1 MGDDVHNENE
11 KPLESGLSRRGL
23 LEKGALVAAVG
34 AVPLSMKGPL
44 QKTRIAR
51 PSSGPTTLKLMS
63 WFQYEPG
70 RHQAWNKMMAKFNNS
85 QKKYKVVWTGWPAN
99 QYEDHVNTQIQA
111 GGIDAD
117 VITLIPDLAARM
129 VSQGGLLAPID
140 SIVKKVGVH
149 PSASHNYIR
158 KGGHLYGISIVEV
171 AFGLLYNKALLNAA
185 GIKAPATDPQEWLA
199 QTVKLTNKP
208 NQFGL
213 YQPNTMAEQFSFWF
227 TLQDWACAFDAKWA
241 IGKKPNLTSPAVIQT
256 LTTWKDFYD
265 QTIPQGSNDAAAARL
280 FSNGQVAQELIV
292 SAAVNIIK
300 TTGPKIYPDLRS
312 IAAPWKSG
320 KQISRLH
327 PLSIPKNTKNMD
339 GAVAFVTF
347 MTHPENMAQLME
359 GSLDVVPAFP
369 EVLEVKGVKKYL
381 DSLKW
386 STGYRAIKPQS
397 QLDVEGDFVYHDTEF
412 GQIIL
417 TNYQRAL
424 TGSTSIASAMAD
436 PPPARPHGAVRATSS
451 PSDTS

>member
-1 MGDDVHNENE
+1 MGDDVHHQEE
-11 KPLESGLSRRGL
+11 KSERTGDALSRRSL
-23 LEKGALVAAVG
+23 IEKGAMVAAVST
-34 AVPLSMKGPL
+34 VPM
-44 QKTRIAR
+44 QKTRILR
-51 PSSGPTTLKLMS
+51 PSHGTATTLKLMS

-70 RHQAWNKMMAKFNNS
+70 RHEAWNTMMAKFNKS

-99 QYEDHVNTQIQA
+99 QYEDHVNTQVQA

-117 VITLIPDLAARM
+117 VMTLIPDLAARL
-129 VSQGGLLAPID
+129 VKQGNVLEPIN

-158 KGGHLYGISIVEV
+158 KGGNLYGISIVEV
-171 AFGLLYNKALLNAA
+171 AFGLLYNKALLAKA
-185 GIKAPATDPQEWLA
+185 GIKRPATDPEQWLA
-199 QTVKLTNKP
+199 QTVKLTSKP

-213 YQPNTMAEQFSFWF
+213 YSPNTMAEQFSFWF
-227 TLQDWACAFDAKWA
+227 TLQDWANAYDAKWA
-241 IGKKPNLTSPAVIQT
+241 IGKKPNLTDPKIIKT
-256 LTTWKDFYD
+256 LTVWKEFYD
-265 QTIPQGSNDAAAARL
+265 QTVPQGSNDAASARL
-280 FSNGQVAQELIV
+280 FSNGQIAQELIV

-312 IAAPWKSG
+312 VPAPWKSG

-327 PLSIPKNTKNMD
+327 PLSIVKNTKNMD

-347 MTHPENMAQLME
+347 MTEPANMAQLMR

-369 EVLEVKGVKKYL
+369 EVLQVKGMKAWL
-381 DSLKW
+381 DSQKW
-386 STGYRAIKPQS
+386 STGYRNIKPVS

-417 TNYQRAL
+417 TNFQRAL
-424 TGSTSIASAMAD
+424 TGSTSVASAMAD
-436 PPPARPHGAVRATSS
+436 AQKQAQALADRVF
-451 PSDTS
+451 

>member
-1 MGDDVHNENE
+1 MGDEVHNEE
-11 KPLESGLSRRGL
+11 KPQPVDGAVSRRQL
-23 LEKGALVAAVG
+23 LERGAILAAVS
-34 AVPLSMKGPL
+34 AVPLGAAGAASAASPL
-44 QKTRIAR
+44 KKTRIAKTTA
-51 PSSGPTTLKLMS
+51 GKVTTLKLMS

-70 RHQAWNKMMAKFNNS
+70 RHEAWNTMIAKFNKGQS
-85 QKKYKVVWTGWPAN
+85 KYKVVWTGWPAN
-99 QYEDHVNTQIQA
+99 QFSDHVNTQVQA

-117 VITLIPDLAARM
+117 VITLIPDLAARL
-129 VSQGGLLAPID
+129 VQQGDVLEPIN

-149 PSASHNYIR
+149 PSSSHNYIR
-158 KGGHLYGISIVEV
+158 K
-171 AFGLLYNKALLNAA
+171 A
-185 GIKAPATDPQEWLA
+185 GIKKPSTDPQEWLQ
-199 QTVKLTNKP
+199 QTIKLTKKP

-227 TLQDWACAFDAKWA
+227 TLQDWACAYDAKWA
-241 IGKKPNLTSPAVIQT
+241 IGKKPNLTDPKVIKVLT
-256 LTTWKDFYD
+256 LWKEFYD
-265 QTIPQGSNDAAAARL
+265 KTIPQGSNDAASARL

-300 TTGPKIYPDLRS
+300 TTGPKVYPNLRS
-312 IAAPWKSG
+312 VPAPWKSG

-327 PLSIPKNTKNMD
+327 PLSIPKSTKNMD

-347 MTHPENMAQLME
+347 MSEPDNMAQLMR
-359 GSLDVVPAFP
+359 GSLDVVPPFP
-369 EVLEVKGVKKYL
+369 EILEVKGMRKWL
-381 DSLKW
+381 DGLKW

-424 TGSTSIASAMAD
+424 TGSTSVASAMGDAQKQAQALAD
-436 PPPARPHGAVRATSS
+436 RVF
-451 PSDTS
+451 

>member
-1 MGDDVHNENE
+1 MGDEVHNED
-11 KPLESGLSRRGL
+11 KPQAVEGAVSRRRL
-23 LEKGALVAAVG
+23 LEKGAMLAAVS
-34 AVPLSMKGPL
+34 AVPLSKVPL

-51 PSSGPTTLKLMS
+51 AGGGPTTLKLMS

-70 RHQAWNKMMAKFNNS
+70 RHQAWNTMMAKYNKS
-85 QKKYKVVWTGWPAN
+85 QKNYKVVWTGWPAN
-99 QYEDHVNTQIQA
+99 QYEDHVNTQVQA

-117 VITLIPDLAARM
+117 VITLIPDLAARL
-129 VSQGGLLAPID
+129 VQQGGILEPINA
-140 SIVKKVGVH
+140 IVKKVGVH

-158 KGGHLYGISIVEV
+158 KNGNLYGISIVEV
-171 AFGLLYNKALLNAA
+171 AFGLLYNKALLNKA
-185 GIKAPATDPQEWLA
+185 GIKAPAQDPQEWLA
-199 QTVKLTNKP
+199 QTVKLTTKP

-227 TLQDWACAFDAKWA
+227 SLQDWACAFDAKWA
-241 IGKKPNLTSPAVIQT
+241 IGKKPNLTSPGVIQT

-265 QTIPQGSNDAAAARL
+265 QTIPQGSNDAASARL
-280 FSNGQVAQELIV
+280 FSNGQIAQELIV

-312 IAAPWKSG
+312 VAAPWKSG

-327 PLSIPKNTKNMD
+327 PLSILKASKNQA
-339 GAVAFVTF
+339 GAVDFVTF
-347 MTHPENMAQLME
+347 MTEPENMAQLME
-359 GSLDVVPAFP
+359 GSLDVVPAYP

-381 DSLKW
+381 DNLKW
-386 STGYRAIKPQS
+386 STGYRSIKPLS

-424 TGSTSIASAMAD
+424 TGSTSIASAMSDAQKQAQALAD
-436 PPPARPHGAVRATSS
+436 RVF
-451 PSDTS
+451 

>member
-1 MGDDVHNENE
+1 MGDEVHNQEE
-11 KPLESGLSRRGL
+11 KPKRTGDALSRRSL
-23 LEKGALVAAVG
+23 IEKGAMVAAVS
-34 AVPLSMKGPL
+34 AVPMR
-44 QKTRIAR
+44 KTRILRSTHGTA
-51 PSSGPTTLKLMS
+51 TTLKLMS

-70 RHQAWNKMMAKFNNS
+70 RHEAWNTMMAKFNKS
-85 QKKYKVVWTGWPAN
+85 QSKYKVVWTGWPAN
-99 QYEDHVNTQIQA
+99 QYEDHVNTQVQA

-117 VITLIPDLAARM
+117 VMTLIPDLAARL
-129 VSQGGLLAPID
+129 VKQGGVLEPIN

-158 KGGHLYGISIVEV
+158 KGGNLYGISIVEV
-171 AFGLLYNKALLNAA
+171 AFGLLYNKALLAKA
-185 GIKAPATDPQEWLA
+185 GIKRPATDPEQWLA
-199 QTVKLTNKP
+199 QTVKLTSKP

-213 YQPNTMAEQFSFWF
+213 YSPNTMAEQFSFWF
-227 TLQDWACAFDAKWA
+227 TIQDWANAYDAKWA
-241 IGKKPNLTSPAVIQT
+241 IGKKPNLTDPKIIKT
-256 LTTWKDFYD
+256 LTVWKEFYD
-265 QTIPQGSNDAAAARL
+265 QAVPQGSNDAASARL
-280 FSNGQVAQELIV
+280 FSNGQIAQELIV

-312 IAAPWKSG
+312 VAAPWKSG

-327 PLSIPKNTKNMD
+327 PLSIVKATKNMD

-347 MTHPENMAQLME
+347 MTQPENMAQLMR

-369 EVLEVKGVKKYL
+369 EVLQVKGMKAWL
-381 DSLKW
+381 DSQKW
-386 STGYRAIKPQS
+386 STGYRAIKPVS

-424 TGSTSIASAMAD
+424 TGSTSVASAMAD
-436 PPPARPHGAVRATSS
+436 AQKQAQALADRVF
-451 PSDTS
+451 